1 MKKTKK
7 STAFSA
13 TVETSPTVEQN
24 SGVNI
29 ALLQAIV
36 AACENN
42 ESFKAE
48 MIQTLQDL

>member
-1 MKKTKK
+1 MEKTKK

-13 TVETSPTVEQN
+13 TVETTPTVEQS

-36 AACENN
+36 AACEDNKT
-42 ESFKAE
+42 FKDE
-48 MIQTLQDL
+48 VIQTLQDL